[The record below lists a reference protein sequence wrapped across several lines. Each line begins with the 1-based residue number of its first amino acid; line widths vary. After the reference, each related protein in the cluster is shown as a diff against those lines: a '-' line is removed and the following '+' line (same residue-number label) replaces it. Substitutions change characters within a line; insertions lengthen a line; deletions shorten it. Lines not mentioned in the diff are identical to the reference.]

1 MAELKREDYKAWF
14 EYEDHIDLRRHLRDI
29 EVVLI
34 EAALL
39 EAGGTVSAA
48 ADRLNIGR
56 TTLIQ
61 KMNKLMILKDL
72 KSITPSPKHP

>member
-1 MAELKREDYKAWF
+1 
-14 EYEDHIDLRRHLRDI
+14 LRDI

-34 EAALL
+34 EAALQ
-39 EAGGTVSAA
+39 ETGGMVSAA

-61 KMNKLMILKDL
+61 KMNKLMIAKDI
-72 KSITPSPKHP
+72 KVSSPSPRHP